1 MVKDVELLI
10 NTGLDEI
17 ENSSLVILMLRVYS
31 KLYNEP
37 DAIHILG
44 SSCKNCKQKVKKIY
58 QQLKF
63 NGMELAQNLDKPR
76 TCNPAWN
83 GLRYISGAARHF
95 HADTFT
101 DENAISLLDKGI
113 LSKSDFITLPEGYGE
128 VAQPTHKQDVKK
140 TPVKKAAT
148 KKK

>member
-31 KLYNEP
+31 KLYNQP
-37 DAIHILG
+37 DAVHILG
-44 SSCKNCKQKVKKIY
+44 NSCKNCKRKIKKIY
-58 QQLKF
+58 EQLKI
-63 NGMELAQNLDKPR
+63 NGMKLAQNLDKPR
-76 TCNPAWN
+76 TCKPAWT
-83 GLRYISGAARHF
+83 GLRYISGAAKHF

-113 LSKSDFITLPEGYGE
+113 LSKNDFIKLPDGYGVE
-128 VAQPTHKQDVKK
+128 QPKQIVENAPIKK
-140 TPVKKAAT
+140 VS
-148 KKK
+148 KKKK